1 MNDVYLLDLIKG
13 ISKALDYVSST
24 VTGHHRRV
32 GIASAAIAKT
42 LDLSP
47 ADTTDL
53 VMAALLHDIGAF
65 SLDLKLDG
73 LDFDAD
79 LTEHSFMGHRLLRDH
94 PLLNRPAQ
102 LIRFHHTTWK
112 DLQENHSDFDQQTL
126 FLGNILNLMDRV
138 DVLGKVG
145 TSTFDSYQIRSV
157 INSYSNT
164 LYDERAIKA
173 FMNASADDRFW
184 EDMKDQETPFRQLID
199 IKLED
204 PLIPQDQLIDFSTF
218 FSHII
223 DFRSRHTAT
232 HSQGV
237 AETAVQL
244 AKLAG
249 MNESD
254 QKRMR
259 LAGNLH
265 DIGKLAV
272 PLHLLDKP
280 GKLDDEE
287 YKTVQNHAVV
297 CEKVLRSIPGLEDV
311 ADWACQHHER
321 LNGKGYPNSLNGKD
335 ISLGSRIMAVADVYT
350 AITEDRPYRD
360 GMPEDKAHATL
371 DSMAQSGFLDQELVA
386 LAMENFEQIDTMR
399 RLIQSRAY
407 SEFQRFRVLPQ

>member
-1 MNDVYLLDLIKG
+1 MNNVYLLDLIKG

-32 GIASAAIAKT
+32 GIASAVMSKELGLNAT
-42 LDLSP
+42 
-47 ADTTDL
+47 DTTDL

-79 LTEHSFMGHRLLRDH
+79 LTEHSFMGYRLLRDH
-94 PLLNRPAQ
+94 PLLERASQ
-102 LIRFHHTTWK
+102 IVRFHHTSWK
-112 DLQENHSDFDQQTL
+112 DLQEKHENIDQQTR
-126 FLGNILNLMDRV
+126 FLSNILNLMDRV

-145 TSTFDSYQIRSV
+145 TNIFDRTQIRNV
-157 INSYSNT
+157 ISSYSNA
-164 LYDERAIKA
+164 LYDERAVQT
-173 FMNASADDRFW
+173 FMTASTDDRFW
-184 EDMKDQETPFRQLID
+184 EKVKDQETPLRDLID
-199 IKLED
+199 VEYDD
-204 PLIPQDQLIDFSTF
+204 PQIPRDQLIDFSGF

-244 AKLAG
+244 AKLAS
-249 MNESD
+249 MNSFD
-254 QKRMR
+254 QKKMR

-280 GKLDDEE
+280 AKLDPKE
-287 YKTVQNHAVV
+287 YEVVQNHAVV
-297 CEKVLRSIPGLEDV
+297 CETVIRSIPGLEDV

-321 LNGKGYPNSLNGKD
+321 LNGKGYPHGLVGKE

-350 AITEDRPYRD
+350 AITEDRPYRN
-360 GMPEDKAHATL
+360 GMSEEKAHTTL
-371 DSMAQSGFLDQELVA
+371 NSMAHAGFLDEELVA
-386 LAMENFEQIDTMR
+386 LAMENFQQIDAMR
-399 RLIQSRAY
+399 RMVQSRAF
-407 SEFQRFRVLPQ
+407 SEFKRFRVMPQ